1 MSQGG
6 LDGVNDHHGAFPD
19 LGVGMA
25 GKGVSCEDRRRERIF
40 NVVPR
45 VIIAHFCLL
54 SPAGHV
60 HLD

>member
-6 LDGVNDHHGAFPD
+6 LNGVNNHQGISPD

-25 GKGVSCEDRRRERIF
+25 NERVRGEDSRRERIF

-54 SPAGHV
+54 SPAGRV